1 MEYYAH
7 TREDQKQ
14 TVSEHLHGVADMAA
28 GFSIEMLRDAAYIA
42 GLFHDLG
49 KYALAFQD
57 RLLRGSNE
65 AYEHSACGA
74 IEIGKLAQDPAARQ
88 MTYML
93 QYCIAGHHT
102 GLPDGGTPADSPD
115 GDNTL
120 HSRLNRQKN
129 YTGRCDYSGYTQQ
142 ISLRLP
148 DYRDVLAELM
158 SCRDKTELIE
168 RYAFFTRYL
177 FSCLTDADFLN
188 TESFCDPERERE
200 RGLQGDFHALEQALT
215 QKMNSFVC
223 DTPLK
228 QARGRLQQQALHNSQ
243 SSDPVSILNMPTGSG
258 KTLCSLQIALQKC
271 RMQKHKKKRIIYVI
285 PYTSI
290 IEQTADTFAPLC
302 GEHTPILQ
310 HHSNFCFDSE
320 GIPDKTFQKL
330 KLSTENWDAPLII
343 TTSVQFFQSL
353 FHYKSSGL
361 RKLHNIA
368 DSVIILDEVHLLP
381 VDMLQPCLRGIGYL
395 TRYLNC
401 ECVFLSATM
410 PDYKPLFRQYL
421 NGQQGVD
428 LITQKDDF
436 SFFQKCRYT
445 NLGEQD
451 PEHVAELAA
460 KHRSSLIIV
469 NSRRTARQMYRLLSG
484 KKYHLSTYMTPHDR
498 SETIRKIRSAL
509 EQDEPVSVVSTSLVE
524 AGVDLDF
531 EAVFRQLAGLDNI
544 LQSGGRCN
552 REGKRPMGDVYIF
565 RTQDKP
571 QRDIRIRASIVQD
584 LLDHGADLST
594 GACVEEYYRRLFDFN
609 AQLIQENSIA
619 RNAVGFD
626 SIPFRSYAQANQ
638 FIKEETVAVVI
649 DKWERTAQ
657 LLEQLSNGNK
667 RVRRELQQY
676 SVALRVYGEFDQ
688 ALKLG
693 LIRDTGCG
701 VYVLSNPDNYDPETG
716 LDLGIQP
723 IYMA

>member
-14 TVSEHLHGVADMAA
+14 TVSKHLHGVADMAA

-74 IEIGKLAQDPAARQ
+74 IEIGKLAQDPMTRQ

-120 HSRLNRQKN
+120 HSRLKRQKN
-129 YTGRCDYSGYTQQ
+129 YIGRCDYSGYAQQ

-168 RYAFFTRYL
+168 RYAFFYPVSVFL
-177 FSCLTDADFLN
+177 PDGCGFSEYGGF
-188 TESFCDPERERE
+188 FCNPERE
-200 RGLQGDFHALEQALT
+200 RGLQGDFHALEQALV
-215 QKMNSFVC
+215 QKMDSFVC

-320 GIPDKTFQKL
+320 GIPDKTSQKL

-343 TTSVQFFQSL
+343 TTSVQFFFSRC
-353 FHYKSSGL
+353 FITK
-361 RKLHNIA
+361 A
-368 DSVIILDEVHLLP
+368 P
-381 VDMLQPCLRGIGYL
+381 V
-395 TRYLNC
+395 
-401 ECVFLSATM
+401 
-410 PDYKPLFRQYL
+410 
-421 NGQQGVD
+421 
-428 LITQKDDF
+428 
-436 SFFQKCRYT
+436 
-445 NLGEQD
+445 
-451 PEHVAELAA
+451 
-460 KHRSSLIIV
+460 
-469 NSRRTARQMYRLLSG
+469 
-484 KKYHLSTYMTPHDR
+484 
-498 SETIRKIRSAL
+498 
-509 EQDEPVSVVSTSLVE
+509 
-524 AGVDLDF
+524 
-531 EAVFRQLAGLDNI
+531 
-544 LQSGGRCN
+544 
-552 REGKRPMGDVYIF
+552 
-565 RTQDKP
+565 
-571 QRDIRIRASIVQD
+571 
-584 LLDHGADLST
+584 
-594 GACVEEYYRRLFDFN
+594 
-609 AQLIQENSIA
+609 
-619 RNAVGFD
+619 
-626 SIPFRSYAQANQ
+626 
-638 FIKEETVAVVI
+638 
-649 DKWERTAQ
+649 
-657 LLEQLSNGNK
+657 
-667 RVRRELQQY
+667 
-676 SVALRVYGEFDQ
+676 
-688 ALKLG
+688 
-693 LIRDTGCG
+693 
-701 VYVLSNPDNYDPETG
+701 
-716 LDLGIQP
+716 
-723 IYMA
+723 

>member
-1 MEYYAH
+1 
-7 TREDQKQ
+7 
-14 TVSEHLHGVADMAA
+14 
-28 GFSIEMLRDAAYIA
+28 ML
-42 GLFHDLG
+42 L
-49 KYALAFQD
+49 
-57 RLLRGSNE
+57 
-65 AYEHSACGA
+65 
-74 IEIGKLAQDPAARQ
+74 
-88 MTYML
+88 
-93 QYCIAGHHT
+93 
-102 GLPDGGTPADSPD
+102 SPD
-115 GDNTL
+115 EV
-120 HSRLNRQKN
+120 K
-129 YTGRCDYSGYTQQ
+129 
-142 ISLRLP
+142 
-148 DYRDVLAELM
+148 
-158 SCRDKTELIE
+158 
-168 RYAFFTRYL
+168 
-177 FSCLTDADFLN
+177 
-188 TESFCDPERERE
+188 ESD
-200 RGLQGDFHALEQALT
+200 
-215 QKMNSFVC
+215 
-223 DTPLK
+223 
-228 QARGRLQQQALHNSQ
+228 
-243 SSDPVSILNMPTGSG
+243 
-258 KTLCSLQIALQKC
+258 
-271 RMQKHKKKRIIYVI
+271 
-285 PYTSI
+285 
-290 IEQTADTFAPLC
+290 
-302 GEHTPILQ
+302 
-310 HHSNFCFDSE
+310 
-320 GIPDKTFQKL
+320 
-330 KLSTENWDAPLII
+330 
-343 TTSVQFFQSL
+343 
-353 FHYKSSGL
+353 
-361 RKLHNIA
+361 IA

-451 PEHVAELAA
+451 LEHVAELAA

-469 NSRRTARQMYRLLSG
+469 NSRRTARQMYQLLSG

-638 FIKEETVAVVI
+638 FIKNYTHC
-649 DKWERTAQ
+649 
-657 LLEQLSNGNK
+657 
-667 RVRRELQQY
+667 
-676 SVALRVYGEFDQ
+676 FH
-688 ALKLG
+688 
-693 LIRDTGCG
+693 
-701 VYVLSNPDNYDPETG
+701 YVL
-716 LDLGIQP
+716 
-723 IYMA
+723 

>member
-1 MEYYAH
+1 MEYVTHLRPDGTYQSL
-7 TREDQKQ
+7 REHEEQ
-14 TVSEHLHGVADMAA
+14 VA
-28 GFSIEMLRDAAYIA
+28 
-42 GLFHDLG
+42 
-49 KYALAFQD
+49 ALA
-57 RLLRGSNE
+57 GSFAGE
-65 AYEHSACGA
+65 YGAEEHARRTGLQH
-74 IEIGKLAQDPAARQ
+74 ENGKNSTNGQRRQRDPEHTAKVDHATAGTQLAFRMKDPFAAFAV
-88 MTYML
+88 
-93 QYCIAGHHT
+93 AGHHG
-102 GLPDGGTPADSPD
+102 GLPDGGEKSND
-115 GDNTL
+115 GSGTL
-120 HSRLNRQKN
+120 WARINKRL
-129 YTGRCDYSGYTQQ
+129 TGGDEPS
-142 ISLRLP
+142 
-148 DYRDVLAELM
+148 AW
-158 SCRDKTELIE
+158 KTEIHIPE
-168 RYAFFTRYL
+168 KVHFPEWIFSEKDSRGRTMYTRML
-177 FSCLTDADFLN
+177 FSCLVDADFLD
-188 TESFCDPERERE
+188 TETAI
-200 RGLQGDFHALEQALT
+200 QG
-215 QKMNSFVC
+215 
-223 DTPLK
+223 K
-228 QARGRLQQQALHNSQ
+228 QARGGGETLDCLLKKIRTHTAPWLQA
-243 SSDPVSILNMPTGSG
+243 PVNELCAKRNAVLARCMRGGEDEKGLYTLTVPTGGG
-258 KTLCSLQIALQKC
+258 KTLSSMAFALSHAV
-271 RMQKHKKKRIIYVI
+271 RHGMKRIIYVI

-320 GIPDKTFQKL
+320 GIPDKTSQKL

-469 NSRRTARQMYRLLSG
+469 NSRRTARQMYQLLSG

-638 FIKEETVAVVI
+638 FIKNYTHC
-649 DKWERTAQ
+649 
-657 LLEQLSNGNK
+657 
-667 RVRRELQQY
+667 
-676 SVALRVYGEFDQ
+676 FH
-688 ALKLG
+688 
-693 LIRDTGCG
+693 
-701 VYVLSNPDNYDPETG
+701 YVL
-716 LDLGIQP
+716 
-723 IYMA
+723 